1 MKINTIIFI
10 MNRTERYRLE
20 ALMELARSWPEGR
33 STAEIASRRG
43 IPSAYLSRLLAEL
56 ARAGWVL
63 SRRGPNGGVTL
74 ARAPE
79 TISVGAVYRPQGA
92 ETSLPPAL
100 DRLANRIA
108 RAVNESISTVSLAD
122 LASWEQRSATPDYS
136 I

>member
-1 MKINTIIFI
+1 MIMFI
-10 MNRTERYRLE
+10 MNRTEQYRLE
-20 ALMELARSWPEGR
+20 ALMELAHSWPNGR

-43 IPSAYLSRLLAEL
+43 IPAAYLSRLLAEL

-74 ARAPE
+74 AKAPDS
-79 TISVGAVYRPQGA
+79 ISVGSVYRPQRT

-100 DRLANRIA
+100 DRLAIRID
-108 RAVNESISTVSLAD
+108 RAVEESIATISLAD
-122 LASWEQRSATPDYS
+122 LANWETVATSNDYS

>member
-1 MKINTIIFI
+1 
-10 MNRTERYRLE
+10 
-20 ALMELARSWPEGR
+20 MELAHSWPDGR

-56 ARAGWVL
+56 ARTGWVL

-74 ARAPE
+74 AKAPDA
-79 TISVGAVYRPQGA
+79 ISVGAVYRLQRT

-100 DRLANRIA
+100 DRLANRID
-108 RAVNESISTVSLAD
+108 RAVNESISTISLAD
-122 LASWEQRSATPDYS
+122 LVRWENRTATTDYS

>member
-1 MKINTIIFI
+1 MILKIIFI
-10 MNRTERYRLE
+10 MNRTEQYRLE
-20 ALMELARSWPEGR
+20 ALMELAHSWPDGR

-56 ARAGWVL
+56 ARTGWVL

-74 ARAPE
+74 AKAPDA
-79 TISVGAVYRPQGA
+79 ISVGAVYRPQRT

-100 DRLANRIA
+100 DRLANRID
-108 RAVNESISTVSLAD
+108 RAVNESISTISLAD
-122 LASWEQRSATPDYS
+122 LVRWENRTATTDYS

>member
-1 MKINTIIFI
+1 MIMFI
-10 MNRTERYRLE
+10 MNRTEQYRLE
-20 ALMELARSWPEGR
+20 ALMELAHSWPNGR

-43 IPSAYLSRLLAEL
+43 IPAAYLSRLLAEL

-74 ARAPE
+74 AKAPDS
-79 TISVGAVYRPQGA
+79 ISVGSVYRPQGT

-100 DRLANRIA
+100 DRLAIRID
-108 RAVNESISTVSLAD
+108 RAVEESIATISLAD
-122 LASWEQRSATPDYS
+122 LASWETVATSHDYS

>member
-1 MKINTIIFI
+1 

-20 ALMELARSWPEGR
+20 ALMELAHSYPEGR
-33 STAEIASRRG
+33 STAQIAARRD
-43 IPSAYLSRLLAEL
+43 IPRAYLSRLLAEL

-74 ARAPE
+74 AMAPDA
-79 TISVGAVYRPQGA
+79 ISVGAVYRPQDT

-100 DRLANRIA
+100 DRLADKIDS
-108 RAVNESISTVSLAD
+108 AVEESIATISLAD
-122 LASWEQRSATPDYS
+122 LARWENKNATLDYS